1 MNYDSNNM
9 KNRILTA
16 TLALGF
22 SLAANAETFLI
33 EPDNYP
39 ARTMINHIIPEV
51 TLSQALPNNTAFPFN
66 PVLAAPDSPV
76 GYPHVLTGNLEIGPG
91 IGTWNNNNRLR
102 MDFTS
107 SVQFVSLRFGGG
119 DVYANDTGILEAF
132 NSSGTLIAS
141 ANSSPL
147 SAGSWETVSVGLA
160 GDQIA
165 WAVAYFPVN
174 GGTFGRLDHLEFSTV
189 PEPSVC
195 ALLVAALGV
204 LCHHQY
210 ARRRL

>member
-1 MNYDSNNM
+1 MNYDSNNI

-16 TLALGF
+16 TIALGF

-39 ARTMINHIIPEV
+39 SRTMINHIIPQV
-51 TLSQALPNNTAFPFN
+51 TLSQAFVNNTALQFN
-66 PVLAAPDSPV
+66 VVSAVPDSPV
-76 GYPHVLTGNLEIGPG
+76 GYPHVLTGNLEIGGNPY
-91 IGTWNNNNRLR
+91 WNNNTRLR
-102 MDFTS
+102 MDFAS
-107 SVQFVSLRFGGG
+107 SVQSVSLRFGGG
-119 DVYANDTGILEAF
+119 DLNANDTGILEAF

-141 ANSSPL
+141 ATSSPL
-147 SAGSWETVSVGLA
+147 PAGSWETLSVSLA

-165 WAVAYFPVN
+165 WAVAYFPAN
-174 GGTFGRLDHLEFSTV
+174 GGSFGRLDHLEFSTV

-195 ALLVAALGV
+195 ALLVTALGV

-210 ARRRL
+210 ARRRS